1 MLNLNLNINGAKNR
15 FGTGS
20 HEADY
25 RPKVNWDYRNVRSF
39 DGTSSLA
46 STGATMSIDCEF
58 SNAYNIHTN
67 SSNTFFTSEDT
78 PITAS
83 MSGSG
88 RWPVT
93 GSTTMSLDI
102 VGFGPIKFGQPYYFN
117 ETVIYDEVLDNSF
130 VTASIFSASF
140 TASKNFV
147 YNVSASIIHKPG
159 FEYLYEIRNDEFK
172 DSIFLAMP
180 GTLFLRASETASQ
193 FGMTNYW
200 DDISSYVRSGNTFVP
215 SGSNVELVY
224 SASLIL
230 SSSNTFTS
238 STAIP
243 TENYDGSTRLSGA
256 NAFYVTQSYAAKQ
269 GPNLTFTSSFTIETW
284 AAFEETGSFITIPT
298 ISGGTII
305 GWNPNRQFV
314 WKFRPLVAESS
325 SYWWDGN
332 WNDPVNMNITGS
344 QRFVYKPVQ
353 ASESV
358 LEGTFSTAII
368 PYQFDHY
375 AISYTSATRTL
386 RSYKNQALQ
395 FEYQIPNEYELNQ
408 SITEP
413 LQIMGSLDNG
423 RGVYDS
429 AGSGSGVLFNDF
441 RLYNGT
447 NKNYTGSIIP
457 TPLSIVKLR
466 EV

>member
-25 RPKVNWDYRNVRSF
+25 RPKVNWDYRNVREF

-46 STGATMSIDCEF
+46 AIGATMSIDCEF

-117 ETVIYDEVLDNSF
+117 ETVIYDETLDNSF

-172 DSIFLAMP
+172 DNIFLAIP
-180 GTLFLRASETASQ
+180 GTLFLRALETASQ

-200 DDISSYVRSGNTFVP
+200 DDISAYVRSGNTFIP
-215 SGSNVELVY
+215 SGSNVELKY

-238 STAIP
+238 STAYP
-243 TENYDGSTRLSGA
+243 TENYAGSTRLSGA

-269 GPNLTFTSSFTIETW
+269 GPNLTFTSSFAIETW
-284 AAFEETGSFITIPT
+284 AAWEITGSSIIV
-298 ISGGTII
+298 SGLD
-305 GWNPNRQFV
+305 GWLPNRQFV
-314 WKFRPLVAESS
+314 WKYRPQSPENS
-325 SYWWDGN
+325 SYFWDGN
-332 WNDPVNMNITGS
+332 WNDADPPITGS
-344 QRFVYKPVQ
+344 QRWVYEPTPGFETTVQ
-353 ASESV
+353 GVTAS
-358 LEGTFSTAII
+358 AII
-368 PYQFDHY
+368 PYEFAHY
-375 AISYTSATRTL
+375 AVSYTAPTRTM
-386 RSYKNQALQ
+386 RWYKNQALLLQ
-395 FEYQIPNEYELNQ
+395 YSVPAGEDLNQ
-408 SITEP
+408 ALNEP

-423 RGVYDS
+423 AGVYPEF
-429 AGSGSGVLFNDF
+429 GSGSAVSFNDF

-466 EV
+466 EF